1 MEDKIYLFT
10 DENGKRY
17 ATAQVTQLDAESQFQ
32 SDYGNDIDY
41 TIKEI
46 ELAKIMRDESIEWF

>member
-10 DENGKRY
+10 TDKGQC
-17 ATAQVTQLDAESQFQ
+17 ATAQMSQLDAESQFQ